1 MRAAAVQLSSGADK
15 GANIARA
22 VELTKQAIQHGPQLI
37 VLPETFDY
45 RGDCADPDSLSEEI
59 PGESLHPLME
69 LAGQHR
75 VWIVAGSIHEKEA
88 GLTKPYNT
96 SVLIDS
102 CGTITAKYRKVHL
115 FDTSIGGKSISE
127 SSCYTPGKKGA
138 VSSIDGIKVGLSI
151 CYDVRFPEL
160 YREYSANGVEL
171 ITIPSSFTTPTGEA
185 HWEVLVRARA
195 IENQCFVVAP
205 NQSGVGS
212 GSIPTYGNSMIVDP
226 WGRILARASEHNEE
240 VICADLDFGEL
251 RHFRE
256 SLPALQHR
264 KLWR

>member
-1 MRAAAVQLSSGADK
+1 MKVAAVQLSSGADK

-22 VELTKQAIQHGPQLI
+22 VELTKQAIAQGAQLI

-45 RGDCADPDSLSEEI
+45 RGDCADQDSMSEEI
-59 PGESLHPLME
+59 PGESLLPLIE
-69 LAGQHR
+69 LAGQDGI
-75 VWIVAGSIHEKEA
+75 WIVAGSIHEKDPGSA
-88 GLTKPYNT
+88 KPYNT
-96 SVLIDS
+96 SVLIDNR
-102 CGTITAKYRKVHL
+102 GRIAAKYRKIHL
-115 FDTSIGGKSISE
+115 FDMSIGDRSISE
-127 SSCYTPGKKGA
+127 SSRYTPGKKGV
-138 VSSIDGIKVGLSI
+138 VSSIDGIRIGLSI
-151 CYDVRFPEL
+151 CYDLRFPEL

-195 IENQCFVVAP
+195 IENQCFVIAP

-226 WGRILARASEHNEE
+226 WGRVLARASNQGEE
-240 VICADLDFGEL
+240 VICADLDLGEL
-251 RHFRE
+251 SQVRE

-264 KLWR
+264 RL

>member
-22 VELTKQAIQHGPQLI
+22 AELTKQAIEHRAQLI

-45 RGDCADPDSLSEEI
+45 RGDYADPDSISEEI
-59 PGESLHPLME
+59 PGESLRPLIE

-75 VWIVAGSIHEKEA
+75 VWIVAGSIHEKGPGSA
-88 GLTKPYNT
+88 KPYNT
-96 SVLIDS
+96 SVLIDNR
-102 CGTITAKYRKVHL
+102 GTIAAKYRKVHL
-115 FDTSIGGKSISE
+115 FDMSIGDRSISE
-127 SSCYTPGKKGA
+127 SSRYTPGKKG
-138 VSSIDGIKVGLSI
+138 VISSVDGIKTGLSI
-151 CYDVRFPEL
+151 CYDLRFPEL
-160 YREYSANGVEL
+160 YREYSANSVEL

-195 IENQCFVVAP
+195 IENQCLVIAP

-226 WGRILARASEHNEE
+226 WGRILARASDQGEQ

-251 RHFRE
+251 RQVRT

-264 KLWR
+264 KL

>member
-22 VELTKQAIQHGPQLI
+22 VELTKQAIAQRAQLI

-45 RGDCADPDSLSEEI
+45 RGDCADPDSKSEEI
-59 PGESLHPLME
+59 PGESLRPLIQ

-75 VWIVAGSIHEKEA
+75 VWIVAGSIHEKQA
-88 GLTKPYNT
+88 GFTKPYNT
-96 SVLIDS
+96 SVLIDNR
-102 CGTITAKYRKVHL
+102 GTITAKYRKVHL

-127 SSCYTPGKKGA
+127 SSCYTPGKKGV

-160 YREYSANGVEL
+160 YREYSANGVDL

-195 IENQCFVVAP
+195 IENQCFVIAP

-212 GSIPTYGNSMIVDP
+212 GSIPTYGNSMIVDS
-226 WGRILARASEHNEE
+226 WGRVLAQASDRGEQI
-240 VICADLDFGEL
+240 ICADLDFGEL
-251 RHFRE
+251 RQVRE

-264 KLWR
+264 KL